1 MFSKVKKLI
10 PIGRVPE
17 ISSEELNSLLNSN
30 LGAVQILD
38 VRTKAEWRFGHIK
51 GAINIPIINLNR
63 AVDNLDFDKNIMVIT
78 ICLSAHRSIPA
89 VRILRDLGYK
99 DVKQLKGGMRAWN
112 KLYKHELEKPY
123 EQ

>member
-51 GAINIPIINLNR
+51 GAINIPIINLTR
-63 AVDNLDFDKNIMVIT
+63 AVDNLDFDKNIMVVT

-99 DVKQLKGGMRAWN
+99 DVKQLAGGMRAWN